1 MYNILLGEI
10 IYSIM
15 VMNTGW
21 RGPLD
26 IFAEAPRDS
35 RIATAYGY
43 QLFPDF
49 SIYLAWMCV

>member
-35 RIATAYGY
+35 RIATAYGH

-49 SIYLAWMCV
+49 SIYLASMSV